1 MEAILSFIPSPIAYA
16 LMAVGFVAMVIGGVR
31 LGYKSSVKG
40 LAYKLVCEAEE
51 RYKNLSGQGAK
62 KKAEVFEALRS
73 ALPTPLKIFITD
85 EVLDSVIETAVKL
98 MKQVLASKE
107 G

>member
-1 MEAILSFIPSPIAYA
+1 MEAILNFIPAPIAYI
-16 LMAVGFVAMVIGGVR
+16 LMAVGAISFIVGGVR
-31 LGYKSSVKG
+31 LGYKSSVKS

-62 KKAEVFEALRS
+62 KKAEVFAALRS
-73 ALPTPLKIFITD
+73 ALPALLKIFITD
-85 EVLDSVIETAVKL
+85 EVLDSVIETAVGL
-98 MKQVLASKE
+98 MKKALAEKE

>member
-1 MEAILSFIPSPIAYA
+1 METFLTFIPAPIAYV
-16 LMAVGFVAMVIGGVR
+16 LMAVGAISFIVGGVR
-31 LGYKSSVKG
+31 LGYKSSVKS

-85 EVLDSVIETAVKL
+85 EVLDSVIETAVRL
-98 MKQVLASKE
+98 MKNALADKKE
-107 G
+107 